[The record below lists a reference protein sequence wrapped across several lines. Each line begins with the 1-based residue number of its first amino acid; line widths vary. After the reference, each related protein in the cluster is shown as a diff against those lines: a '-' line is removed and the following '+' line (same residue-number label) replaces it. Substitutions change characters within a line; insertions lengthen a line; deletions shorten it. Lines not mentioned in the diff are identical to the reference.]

1 MKNKYSFYAAFVL
14 GPFAAVIALIR
25 VAYDKYVPIGYE
37 DENGFHLGF
46 KRFPNPPPRRSLAS
60 RE

>member
-14 GPFAAVIALIR
+14 RPFAAVIALIR

-37 DENGFHLGF
+37 DENGFHLGLPVAS
-46 KRFPNPPPRRSLAS
+46 KRLRG
-60 RE
+60 E